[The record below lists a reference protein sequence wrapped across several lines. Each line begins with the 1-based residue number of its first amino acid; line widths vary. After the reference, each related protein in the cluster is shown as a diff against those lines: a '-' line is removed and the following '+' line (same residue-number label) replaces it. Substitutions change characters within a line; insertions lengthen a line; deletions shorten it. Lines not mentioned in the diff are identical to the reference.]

1 MPIPFPPNLPSTT
14 FLARTVLARTVLAKV
29 LARTVLAKGIFFT
42 SKAGDR
48 FEINSFGYRLI
59 VDRPSRDIIV
69 GEADS
74 SLKGSR
80 IEFRL
85 SLKSKRTLKQLF
97 SGYTNPNTF
106 AFDKTKIVVRLYAL
120 GGDYVARS
128 QARRILVGLNKFQRV
143 VLDFTDVKAVG
154 QAFVDEVFRV
164 FKKKHPK
171 IQLDVVNANKA
182 VKFMINR
189 VRE

>member
-1 MPIPFPPNLPSTT
+1 M
-14 FLARTVLARTVLAKV
+14 ARTVLAKV

-85 SLKSKRTLKQLF
+85 SLKSKRTLKKLF
-97 SGYTNPNTF
+97 STYTNPKTL
-106 AFDKTKIVVRLYAL
+106 AFDKTEIVVRLYTME
-120 GGDYVARS
+120 GGYVARS
-128 QARRILVGLNKFQRV
+128 QARRVLTGLDKFQRV
-143 VLDFTDVKAVG
+143 VLDFAGVKAVG
-154 QAFVDEVFRV
+154 QAFADEVFRV
-164 FKKKHPK
+164 FKNKYPK
-171 IQLDVVNANKA
+171 IIVEAINANEP

-189 VRE
+189 VGK